1 MISLSG
7 LNQEQRLAAESVEGP
22 VLILAGAGSGKT
34 RTITYRMAH
43 MIDNLCI
50 PAKKIL
56 GVSFTNK
63 AAKEMRERVSTL
75 LSKNK
80 IRGLTLCTFHSL
92 GVRILKKEIT
102 ALGYHHNFTIYDTT
116 DQLSIIREALKH
128 YKADKQSFDHKVIQA
143 KISKLKNFGIGPL
156 DYLKTPHF
164 NEDSP
169 YDLAT
174 EYCYHYY
181 QDKLSFYNAID
192 FDDILFLTVE
202 LFKKF
207 PEKAQHYSRQYEYIM
222 IDEYQD
228 TNTLQFQLVLALT
241 STHHNLCVVGDDDQA
256 IYAFRGADVSN
267 ILGFEKHFAN
277 AKVVKLERN
286 YRSTTAIL
294 SLANAVIAKNLK
306 RRDKTLKGDKAGP
319 LPLLWAMAD
328 SDHEAEIV
336 VEEVLQFQS
345 NGGHLA
351 DVAILFRSKAQ
362 ISPFEDQ
369 LRLSQIPYN
378 IVGGQKLYERKEV
391 KDLIAY
397 LSFIHNHSDEL
408 SFRRILNVPARG
420 IGTATLNKYLDIKKG
435 LGEGSKT
442 TLFQVMREKP
452 DLDPKRLEPLNKFF
466 SLIERTKE
474 IFSRNNLTEGIAL
487 LIEEID
493 FLNYIDEQYS
503 QNAKQAARRKQDLFR
518 FQESAE
524 RFERL
529 FKQNAT
535 LENFLE
541 RLLLQDSQDSKD
553 DPLDDDDVRKNE
565 VTLMSLHSAK
575 GLEYDVVFF
584 VGAEEEILPHKKS
597 VQEGSDINEE
607 LRLCYV
613 GITRAK
619 EKLYLTYC
627 KERKLYGK
635 MVPRRKSRFLEDI
648 GETLTEQDRTTFG
661 HLTKEEAQDYKK
673 SFFDNLINSID

>member
-7 LNQEQRLAAESVEGP
+7 LNPEQRLAAEIVDGP

-43 MIDNLCI
+43 MIDNLSI
-50 PAKKIL
+50 SAKKIL

-63 AAKEMRERVSTL
+63 AAKEMRERVETL

-80 IRGLTLCTFHSL
+80 TRGLTLCTFHSL
-92 GVRILKKEIT
+92 GVRILKKEISS
-102 ALGYHHNFTIYDTT
+102 LGYHHNFTIYDTT
-116 DQLSIIREALKH
+116 DQLSILREALKNYH
-128 YKADKQSFDHKVIQA
+128 ADKEKFDQKIIQA
-143 KISKLKNFGIGPL
+143 KISKLKNFGIGPN
-156 DYLKTPHF
+156 DFIKSPYF
-164 NEDSP
+164 NEESA
-169 YDLAT
+169 YDVAT

-207 PEKAQHYSRQYEYIM
+207 PEKAQAYSRQYEYIM

-241 STHHNLCVVGDDDQA
+241 TTHNNLCVVGDDDQA

-267 ILGFEKHFAN
+267 ILNFEKHYPS
-277 AKVVKLERN
+277 AKVIKLERN

-294 SLANAVIAKNLK
+294 NLANAVIAKNPK
-306 RRDKTLKGDKAGP
+306 RRDKTLKGNKAGP
-319 LPLLWAMAD
+319 TPLLWAMAE
-328 SDHEAEIV
+328 SDHEAEVV
-336 VEEVLQFQS
+336 VEEILQYQS
-345 NGGHLA
+345 GGGHLS
-351 DVAILFRSKAQ
+351 DVAILFRSKTQ
-362 ISPFEDQ
+362 IPPFEDQ
-369 LRLSQIPYN
+369 LRLSQVPYN
-378 IVGGQKLYERKEV
+378 IVGGQKLYEKKEV

-397 LSFIHNHSDEL
+397 LSFLHNHQDEL

-420 IGTATLNKYLDIKKG
+420 IGTQTLNKYLEIKKSH
-435 LGEGSKT
+435 GEQSR
-442 TLFQVMREKP
+442 LSLYDVMKAQP
-452 DLDPKRLEPLNKFF
+452 DLDPKRAEPLNKFF
-466 SLIERTKE
+466 SLIERARLAFAQNK
-474 IFSRNNLTEGIAL
+474 LTEGIAL
-487 LIEEID
+487 LLQEID
-493 FLNYIDEQYS
+493 FLTYIDEQYS
-503 QNAKQAARRKQDLFR
+503 QNAKQAARRKQDIFY

-529 FKQNAT
+529 FKQSAT

-541 RLLLQDSQDSKD
+541 RILLQDSQDRQQ
-553 DPLDDDDVRKNE
+553 DPLEDDDVRKNE
-565 VTLMSLHSAK
+565 VTVMSLHSAK
-575 GLEYDVVFF
+575 GLEFDVVFF
-584 VGAEEEILPHKKS
+584 VGAEEDLLPHKKS

-613 GITRAK
+613 GVTRAK

-635 MVPRRKSRFLEDI
+635 MVPRKKSRFLDDI
-648 GETLTEQDRTTFG
+648 GETLVEQDRTTFG
-661 HLTKEEAQDYKK
+661 HLTAEEAQDYKK
-673 SFFDNLINSID
+673 NFFGNLIDSL